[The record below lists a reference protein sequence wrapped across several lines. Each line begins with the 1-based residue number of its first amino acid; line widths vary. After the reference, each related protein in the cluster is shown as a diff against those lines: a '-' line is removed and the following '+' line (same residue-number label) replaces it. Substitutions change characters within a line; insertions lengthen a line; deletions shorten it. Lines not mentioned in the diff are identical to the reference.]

1 MLPLP
6 LARYPD
12 DRSANLYRRGTVAFM
27 VEPAMTA
34 ATASAGPGAGMP
46 LHETCSQSTVISSYK
61 LATTLS
67 GLQMGRGA
75 RSHILCL
82 KTL

>member
-6 LARYPD
+6 LVRYPA
-12 DRSANLYRRGTVAFM
+12 DRSANLYRRGTVALR

-46 LHETCSQSTVISSYK
+46 LHETCSQNPVISS
-61 LATTLS
+61 LTHHDLV
-67 GLQMGRGA
+67 
-75 RSHILCL
+75 
-82 KTL
+82 